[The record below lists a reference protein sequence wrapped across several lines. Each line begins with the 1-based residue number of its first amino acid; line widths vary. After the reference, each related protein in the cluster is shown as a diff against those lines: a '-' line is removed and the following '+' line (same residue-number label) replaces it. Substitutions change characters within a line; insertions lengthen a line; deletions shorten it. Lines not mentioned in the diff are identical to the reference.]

1 MVTLA
6 DLETRL
12 VDQVGL
18 EPPEVHPPLPHKGTT
33 MLGPNNPVCVC
44 FRTTS
49 FKVVEDGYRPT
60 VKSRLALGFQFFN
73 LHF

>member
-1 MVTLA
+1 MVALA
-6 DLETRL
+6 NLETHL

-18 EPPEVHPPLPHKGTT
+18 EPPAVHPPLPHKGT
-33 MLGPNNPVCVC
+33 MLSPNNPVCVC

-60 VKSRLALGFQFFN
+60 VQSRLALESQFFS